1 MEEKKMYAKK
11 AQSISPSPTLAID
24 AKAKQMKSE
33 GVDLVGFGAGEPDFE
48 TPDHIKEAAVA
59 AIQAGFTRYTPVAG
73 MLDVRAAI
81 CEKLKR
87 DNALEYEVAEIVVSN
102 GAKHALT
109 NAFAALLN
117 PGDEVIIPAP
127 FWVSYPE
134 MVKLNDGVPVIVPT
148 TAANN
153 FKLTADD
160 LKNALTERTK
170 VILLNSPNN
179 PTGQVY
185 ARPELQAIADFAL
198 EHDLYIVSDEIYE
211 QLIYDQEQHV
221 SIATL
226 GEEIKKRTI
235 VVNGVS
241 KTYAM
246 TGWRI
251 GYTASTAELAGIM
264 SSVQSHTASNANSI
278 AQKASIAALLGSQD
292 CVEKMRAAFAQRRN
306 YMVEKIAS
314 IDGLSCIEPKGAFY
328 IFVDVSKTFG
338 RKFGGHTINTSDDFA
353 SLLLEHAKVAVVPG
367 TGFGAPDYIRLSYAL
382 ALEQAQKGLER
393 IEEFIGKLE

>member
-1 MEEKKMYAKK
+1 MFAKK
-11 AQSISPSPTLAID
+11 AQAISPSPTLAID

-33 GVDLVGFGAGEPDFE
+33 GIDIIGFGAGEPDFE
-48 TPDHIKEAAVA
+48 TPEHIKAA
-59 AIQAGFTRYTPVAG
+59 AIAAIEAGFTRYTPVAG

-87 DNALEYEVAEIVVSN
+87 DNNLAYQETEIVVSN

-134 MVKLNDGVPVIVPT
+134 IVKLNDGVPVIVPT
-148 TAANN
+148 AAAND
-153 FKLTADD
+153 FKITVED
-160 LKNALTERTK
+160 LQNAFTERTK

-179 PTGQVY
+179 PTGQIY
-185 ARPELQAIADFAL
+185 TRQELQAIADFAL
-198 EHDLYIVSDEIYE
+198 QHNLYIVSDEIYE
-211 QLIYDQEQHV
+211 QLVYDQYQHV
-221 SIATL
+221 SIAAL
-226 GEEIKKRTI
+226 NPEIKARTI

-251 GYTASTAELAGIM
+251 GFTASTAELAKIM

-278 AQKASIAALLGSQD
+278 AQKASIAALLGPQD
-292 CVEKMRAAFAQRRN
+292 CVVKMKAAFAKRRD
-306 YMVEKIAS
+306 YMVKKIAT

-328 IFVDVSKTFG
+328 IFVDVSKLFG
-338 RKFGGHTINTSDDFA
+338 RKFNGQAINSSDDFA
-353 SLLLEHAKVAVVPG
+353 SLLLEHAQVAVVPG

-382 ALEQAQKGLER
+382 ALEQAKEGLER
-393 IEEFIGKLE
+393 IEEFIGKLEN

>member
-1 MEEKKMYAKK
+1 MYAKK

>member
-1 MEEKKMYAKK
+1 M
-11 AQSISPSPTLAID
+11 SGLCRGT
-24 AKAKQMKSE
+24 
-33 GVDLVGFGAGEPDFE
+33 DFE

-73 MLDVRAAI
+73 MLDARAAI

-127 FWVSYPE
+127 CWVSYPE

-179 PTGQVY
+179 PT
-185 ARPELQAIADFAL
+185 ARFMTPELQAIADFAL
-198 EHDLYIVSDEIYE
+198 SMIYTLYPM
-211 QLIYDQEQHV
+211 
-221 SIATL
+221 
-226 GEEIKKRTI
+226 K
-235 VVNGVS
+235 
-241 KTYAM
+241 
-246 TGWRI
+246 
-251 GYTASTAELAGIM
+251 ST
-264 SSVQSHTASNANSI
+264 NN
-278 AQKASIAALLGSQD
+278 
-292 CVEKMRAAFAQRRN
+292 
-306 YMVEKIAS
+306 
-314 IDGLSCIEPKGAFY
+314 
-328 IFVDVSKTFG
+328 
-338 RKFGGHTINTSDDFA
+338 
-353 SLLLEHAKVAVVPG
+353 
-367 TGFGAPDYIRLSYAL
+367 
-382 ALEQAQKGLER
+382 
-393 IEEFIGKLE
+393 